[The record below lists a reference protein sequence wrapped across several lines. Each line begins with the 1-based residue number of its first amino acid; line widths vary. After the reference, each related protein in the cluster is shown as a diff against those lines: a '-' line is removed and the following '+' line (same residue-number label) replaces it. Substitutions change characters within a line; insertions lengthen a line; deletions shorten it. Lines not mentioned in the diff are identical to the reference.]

1 MLTVVQ
7 NLGVNKSSEIKQ
19 KKLPFNFISILN
31 KVRIVYKP
39 WKIINTNCIKEKKSF
54 DATSIQVVNL
64 DLLVVG
70 SLTVGKRG

>member
-1 MLTVVQ
+1 LYY
-7 NLGVNKSSEIKQ
+7 SE
-19 KKLPFNFISILN
+19 
-31 KVRIVYKP
+31 
-39 WKIINTNCIKEKKSF
+39 KSF